1 MSRPADNRAQFRP
14 EDHPNDH
21 FLLTTVVGSYPKP
34 KWHDRARDLYEDDDL
49 AEDSWTEAKDD
60 AARLI
65 TKEHQ
70 RMGLDTVVDG

>member
-49 AEDSWTEAKDD
+49 AEDS
-60 AARLI
+60 
-65 TKEHQ
+65 
-70 RMGLDTVVDG
+70 